1 MDSTSHIDRSVIP
14 FDALGD
20 WMDEQGLPAG
30 EFTAIEPLGG
40 GTQNVMIRFQRGGRD
55 FVLRRG
61 PRHLRPKS
69 NDAIRRESRVLAA
82 LADTDV
88 PAPRPIAACPDESVI
103 GAAFYLMEP
112 VNGFNPTTRLPDL
125 HRADARVRHQMG
137 LTVVDALA
145 RLGAVDHEAVGLG
158 DVGHPDGFLRRQVPQ
173 WLSTL
178 DAYGGPVE
186 LPNVA
191 SLADWL
197 EDNLPAEWKPGIMHG
212 DFHLANVMYSYD
224 GPQIAAIV
232 DWEMCTVGDP
242 LLDLGWL
249 LATWPDEGDLSL
261 ASGLPGRAELV
272 ARYAENSSRDTS
284 FAAWYAVLAS
294 FKLAIVLEGTHV
306 RARAGKA
313 PQDVGDYLHGMAV
326 RLLDRAPEFA
336 EKGV

>member
-61 PRHLRPKS
+61 PRH
-69 NDAIRRESRVLAA
+69 
-82 LADTDV
+82 
-88 PAPRPIAACPDESVI
+88 
-103 GAAFYLMEP
+103 
-112 VNGFNPTTRLPDL
+112 NPTTTLPDL
-125 HRADARVRHQMG
+125 HRADVRVRHQMG

-145 RLGAVDHEAVGLG
+145 RLGAVDHQAVGLG

-197 EDNLPAEWKPGIMHG
+197 ERHLPAEWKPGIMHG

-249 LATWPDEGDLSL
+249 LATWPDEGHPLSL
-261 ASGLPGRAELV
+261 ATGLPGRAELV

-313 PQDVGDYLHGMAV
+313 PKDVGDYLHGMAV